1 MSRKWYHNNEPS
13 SPKFEKKFLRVKF
26 QLQRMGNNVVMEG
39 KLMNGTYVNG
49 LKLGKGKQHSLDQG
63 DTISMLQ
70 MDFEVVL
77 YMLLSGTQPF
87 RDSDAE
93 ALKQKIMT
101 GQYQEMSGVRWG
113 SHIQE
118 CQGPYNPVVG
128 GGPKW
133 QRRQCPK
140 YT

>member
-1 MSRKWYHNNEPS
+1 
-13 SPKFEKKFLRVKF
+13 
-26 QLQRMGNNVVMEG
+26 
-39 KLMNGTYVNG
+39 
-49 LKLGKGKQHSLDQG
+49 
-63 DTISMLQ
+63 MLQ

-113 SHIQE
+113 SHIRE
-118 CQGPYNPVVG
+118 CQGPCDPVVG
-128 GGPKW
+128 GGPKVKDECKEYIYLEEVIC
-133 QRRQCPK
+133 RNPSSK
-140 YT
+140 

>member
-1 MSRKWYHNNEPS
+1 
-13 SPKFEKKFLRVKF
+13 
-26 QLQRMGNNVVMEG
+26 MGNNVVMEG

-118 CQGPYNPVVG
+118 YQGPYNPVVG

-140 YT
+140 

>member
-1 MSRKWYHNNEPS
+1 
-13 SPKFEKKFLRVKF
+13 
-26 QLQRMGNNVVMEG
+26 
-39 KLMNGTYVNG
+39 
-49 LKLGKGKQHSLDQG
+49 
-63 DTISMLQ
+63 MLQ

-113 SHIQE
+113 SHIRE
-118 CQGPYNPVVG
+118 CQGPCDPVVG
-128 GGPKW
+128 CVPKVKDVCKEYIT
-133 QRRQCPK
+133 QVVKFFTNILYYIRSIIMQ
-140 YT
+140 

>member
-1 MSRKWYHNNEPS
+1 
-13 SPKFEKKFLRVKF
+13 
-26 QLQRMGNNVVMEG
+26 
-39 KLMNGTYVNG
+39 MNGTYVNG

-77 YMLLSGTQPF
+77 YLLLSGTQPF

-101 GQYQEMSGVRWG
+101 GQYQEMSRVRWG

-128 GGPKW
+128 GGPQVKDECIGCIA
-133 QRRQCPK
+133 QGSAMTRPL
-140 YT
+140 

>member
-1 MSRKWYHNNEPS
+1 
-13 SPKFEKKFLRVKF
+13 
-26 QLQRMGNNVVMEG
+26 
-39 KLMNGTYVNG
+39 
-49 LKLGKGKQHSLDQG
+49 
-63 DTISMLQ
+63 MLQ

-113 SHIQE
+113 SISKNVKDLITQLL
-118 CQGPYNPVVG
+118 VVDPSGKG
-128 GGPKW
+128 GSVQNEAGESGGK
-133 QRRQCPK
+133 
-140 YT
+140 

>member
-1 MSRKWYHNNEPS
+1 MSRKWYHNKEPS
-13 SPKFEKKFLRVKF
+13 SPKLKKKVSRVKF

-101 GQYQEMSGVRWG
+101 GQYQEMSGVR
-113 SHIQE
+113 
-118 CQGPYNPVVG
+118 
-128 GGPKW
+128 
-133 QRRQCPK
+133 
-140 YT
+140 